1 MANRETS
8 AWVPRVYGVG
18 FLLLCLLF
26 VWLTYAFFNQKFTKY
41 DEVTLDASQVG
52 LSLPSRADIKIR
64 GVLVGEVLK
73 TTTHGDGARL
83 TLGLDPDLRPTI
95 PANVGATILPKT
107 LFGEKYVSLDVPK
120 NPSPQPI
127 QPGAT
132 IRQSNVS
139 IEVEKVLNDIY
150 PLLRT
155 IRPEQLN
162 YTLTAVANALDGRG
176 NKIGQ
181 SFVTLDQYL
190 RRMNPQI
197 PALLDSL
204 QNLGKVSS
212 VYQSVVPE
220 LSRILRNTVT
230 TTNTLESKNQQ
241 VTQLFD
247 DVAGFSG
254 TARQFLKQNGSN
266 MITLAHQGQQI
277 LPMIA
282 RYSPEFPCF
291 LRGLVATIPR
301 AESAFRNKTLHIIL
315 ETLPRQPRGWNP
327 SDSPQNADNRGAFPF
342 CADMYKAIRGSY
354 SQHNLPPGK
363 LIPKIKD
370 GVNYSEPIGKRAPVS
385 DAVMGTPEQKTVI
398 NAAASEVLGVSPDR
412 VPDLASL
419 LLGPIA
425 RGRAVG
431 VR

>member
-1 MANRETS
+1 MAHRETA
-8 AWVPRVYGVG
+8 AWVPRVYGVV

-26 VWLTYAFFNQKFTKY
+26 VWLTYAVFTKQFSSY
-41 DEVTLDASQVG
+41 DEVTLDSSKIG
-52 LSLPSRADIKIR
+52 LSLPTRADIKIR
-64 GVLVGEVLK
+64 GVIVGEVLK
-73 TTTHGDGARL
+73 TTTNGEGARL
-83 TLGLDPDLRPTI
+83 TLGLYPDLRHTI
-95 PANVGATILPKT
+95 PANVSATILPKT
-107 LFGEKYVSLDVPK
+107 LFGEKYVSLDIPK
-120 NPSPQPI
+120 EPDPKPI

-132 IRQSNVS
+132 IKQSSVS
-139 IEVEKVLNDIY
+139 IEVEQVLNDLF

-155 IRPEQLN
+155 VQPEQLN
-162 YTLTAVANALDGRG
+162 YTLTALANALDGRG
-176 NKIGQ
+176 EKIGQ
-181 SFVTLDQYL
+181 SFVTLDSYL
-190 RRMNPQI
+190 KRMNPQI

-204 QNLGKVSS
+204 ENLGKVSS
-212 VYQSVVPE
+212 VYRSVVPE
-220 LSRILRNTVT
+220 LSRILHNTVT
-230 TTNTLESKNQQ
+230 TTHTFESKNGQ
-241 VTQLFD
+241 VVQLFD
-247 DVAGFSG
+247 DVAGFSD

-327 SDSPQNADNRGAFPF
+327 SDMPQNADNRGAFPY
-342 CADMYKAIRGSY
+342 CADMYNAIRGGY
-354 SQHNLPPGK
+354 NQHNLPPAK

>member
-176 NKIGQ
+176 NKLGQ
-181 SFVTLDQYL
+181 SFVTLDSYL
-190 RRMNPQI
+190 KRMNPQV

-204 QNLGKVSS
+204 ENLGKVSS
-212 VYQSVVPE
+212 VYRSVVPE
-220 LSRILRNTVT
+220 LSRILHNTVT
-230 TTNTLESKNQQ
+230 TAHTFESKNQQ

-247 DVAGFSG
+247 DVAGFSD
-254 TARQFLKQNGSN
+254 TARQFLRQNGSN

-277 LPMIA
+277 LPMFA
-282 RYSPEFPCF
+282 RYSPEYPCF
-291 LRGLVATIPR
+291 LHGLVVTIPR
-301 AESAFRNKTLHIIL
+301 GESAFRNKTLHIVL
-315 ETLPRQPRGWNP
+315 ETLKNEPRGYNP
-327 SDSPQNADNRGAFPF
+327 ADKPQNADNRGPFPY
-342 CADMYKAIRGSY
+342 CAQMQKAMRGGY
-354 SQHNLPPGK
+354 SQSNLPPRK
-363 LIPKIKD
+363 LQPQIHD
-370 GVNYSEPIGKRAPVS
+370 GVQYPIGKRAPVS
-385 DAVMGTPEQKTVI
+385 DAVMGTMTQKAVI
-398 NAAASEVLGVSPDR
+398 NPAAGQVLGVSPDR

-425 RGRAVG
+425 RGQAVG